1 MTELSVPMI
10 GICAYSG
17 TGKTT
22 LLTQLIPLLKAEGLQ
37 LAVIKHGHHKIE
49 LDQPGKD
56 SFKFRE
62 AGADQVIL
70 AASTRLAI
78 MQECAGQ
85 EEPSLTDALKLVN
98 LDCADLILVEGF
110 KHEAFPK
117 LEINRPALGKPLLY
131 PDDEH
136 VIALI
141 CDTAPELG
149 DADGV
154 RVVPQLDLNAP
165 EDIVRFI
172 MDEVVEKSASQMPGF
187 GSVVPE
193 RSRRTQPSGVTSNPY
208 PEWSRRAASG
218 QNFPNE
224 IRSAPSCA
232 DARDPESM
240 AFADAQQQLMA
251 AVTPLTSYIK
261 RPLRDTLDQVLAED
275 VVSPLNVPAHTNS
288 AMDGYALAGAELP
301 GDSVRDYAV
310 VGTALAG
317 QPFNGSCAT
326 GQCVRVMTGAIM
338 PAGTDTVV
346 MQEQT
351 EIPAEGLV
359 RIGSGHKAGQNVRH
373 AGEDIQQGQTVLS
386 RGRRITAADMGLLA
400 SLGVAESKVLRKP
413 RVAFFSTGDEL
424 RSLGEPLEAGCIYD
438 SNRYTLYSLLH
449 ELEMDIIDMG
459 VIPDRPELLE
469 AAFQEASANADV
481 VITSGGVSVGEADYI
496 KGILERLGEMSFWKL
511 AIKPGR
517 PLTFGRLNK
526 TAAVGD
532 ALFFGLPGNPVAVMV
547 TFQMLVKPALLKLAG
562 ERAYQPLLVQAACQD
577 ALKKKPGRTEFI
589 RAILRPDAQGRLSVE
604 KAGHQ
609 GSGIL
614 TSMSRANCFIV
625 LPEENAGV
633 AVGELVTVQPFGR
646 L

>member
-1 MTELSVPMI
+1 MSTSGLNLQSLQTPII

-22 LLTQLIPLLKAEGLQ
+22 LLTQLIPMLKDEGLK

-78 MQECAGQ
+78 MQECSDQ
-85 EEPSLTDALKLVN
+85 QEPSLQDALKLVN
-98 LDCADLILVEGF
+98 PDCADLILVEGF

-117 LEINRPALGKPLLY
+117 LEVNRPVLGKPLPF
-131 PDDEH
+131 PDDENI
-136 VIALI
+136 IALI
-141 CDTAPELG
+141 CDVTPEVT
-149 DADGV
+149 DSA
-154 RVVPQLDLNAP
+154 RSVPQLDLNAP
-165 EDIVRFI
+165 EDIVQFI
-172 MDEVVEKSASQMPGF
+172 LHEVVAKHGEPGTALPKE
-187 GSVVPE
+187 SPA
-193 RSRRTQPSGVTSNPY
+193 PDADNAGV
-208 PEWSRRAASG
+208 
-218 QNFPNE
+218 

-232 DARDPESM
+232 DARDPDSI
-240 AFADAQQQLMA
+240 AFVDAQQQLID

-261 RPLRDTLDQVLAED
+261 RPLRDTLNQILAED

-288 AMDGYALAGAELP
+288 AMDGYALAGTELP
-301 GDSVRDYAV
+301 GDSVRDYEI
-310 VGTALAG
+310 VGTAFAG
-317 QPFNGSCAT
+317 KPFTGSCAA
-326 GQCVRVMTGAIM
+326 GQCVRIMTGAIM
-338 PAGTDTVV
+338 PVGTDTVV

-351 EIPAEGLV
+351 ETLAENQV
-359 RIGSGHKAGQNVRH
+359 RIGSGHKTGQNVRH
-373 AGEDIQQGQTVLS
+373 AGEDIQRGQTVLS
-386 RGRRITAADMGLLA
+386 RGRRVTAADMGLLA
-400 SLGVAESKVLRKP
+400 SLGIAESKVFRKP

-424 RSLGEPLEAGCIYD
+424 RSLGEPLETGCIYD

-459 VIPDRPELLE
+459 VIPDQPELLE
-469 AAFQEASANADV
+469 AAFREAATNADV

-496 KGILERLGEMSFWKL
+496 KGILEQLGEMSFWKL

-517 PLTFGRLNK
+517 PLTFGRL
-526 TAAVGD
+526 GE

-562 ERAYQPLLVQAACQD
+562 ERDYQPLLVQAACQD
-577 ALKKKPGRTEFI
+577 RLKKKPGRTEFI
-589 RAILRPDAQGRLSVE
+589 RAILQHDAQGRLSVE

-633 AVGELVTVQPFGR
+633 AVGDWVTVQPFGR
-646 L
+646 M